1 MPEVRNPLWNFE
13 AFNFRSRIWFER
25 KPLARNLKGVFPR
38 NIQFYACIIQLSLCI
53 QPDLCNIEVRL
64 VQYTYMF
71 NGTCS
76 KCAQLIE
83 ILRSASETQRK
94 RSFRRKGSLG
104 ITSLPFE
111 MILHQHAFV
120 RICWACI
127 ILLSLLSID
136 ISMDLPIPTY
146 LLTSTYIYSPST
158 DISLH
163 LPTPAYIYLHLPTS
177 TYIYRHLPTSTYI
190 YLHLPTST
198 YIYRHLPTST
208 YIYLHLPTSTDIY
221 RHLPTSTYIYLH
233 LPTSTYLPIGGIVS
247 QWFVS
252 WVGGWHCETSNLHIY
267 GIPGVGSERWNLFA
281 WAALNGD
288 APLEVLVVTMDCPTK
303 TCPSQLSVQIISA
316 PACDSTNLS
325 PSNLRSIAQLSI
337 SSFCSFSICSSS
349 WGWSFG
355 SGQLAS
361 VSCRDCGK
369 KQLGAPKIPS
379 PDGNSRCWGNMALL
393 VLITEA
399 AIQRYTMSEAIDTI
413 SSSTQ

>member
-13 AFNFRSRIWFER
+13 AFNFRSRLWFER

-71 NGTCS
+71 NETCS

-94 RSFRRKGSLG
+94 RSFRREGSLG
-104 ITSLPFE
+104 ITSFSFE
-111 MILHQHAFV
+111 IIFHQHAFV
-120 RICWACI
+120 RICCAVI

-136 ISMDLPIPTY
+136 ISLDLPIPTHLPTY
-146 LLTSTYIYSPST
+146 LLTSTYIY
-158 DISLH
+158 LH
-163 LPTPAYIYLHLPTS
+163 LPTSTNTYIYLHLPTS
-177 TYIYRHLPTSTYI
+177 TYIYQHLPTSTYIYLHLTTSTYIERHLPTSTYI

-198 YIYRHLPTST
+198 YIYLHLPTST
-208 YIYLHLPTSTDIY
+208 YI
-221 RHLPTSTYIYLH
+221 
-233 LPTSTYLPIGGIVS
+233 YLPIGGIVS

-288 APLEVLVVTMDCPTK
+288 APLEVLVVTMGCPTK
-303 TCPSQLSVQIISA
+303 TCPSQLSVQIISD

-337 SSFCSFSICSSS
+337 SSFCFFSIFSSS
-349 WGWSFG
+349 SGFFFG

-369 KQLGAPKIPS
+369 NGLVPENPKP
-379 PDGNSRCWGNMALL
+379 GW
-393 VLITEA
+393 
-399 AIQRYTMSEAIDTI
+399 
-413 SSSTQ
+413 

>member
-1 MPEVRNPLWNFE
+1 MCSIDWNTQKCKRNSAKAVISKERVAWDNIFTIWNDP
-13 AFNFRSRIWFER
+13 SPTCICSHMLSVHY
-25 KPLARNLKGVFPR
+25 LA
-38 NIQFYACIIQLSLCI
+38 ISSFYWYIYGST
-53 QPDLCNIEVRL
+53 
-64 VQYTYMF
+64 YTY
-71 NGTCS
+71 
-76 KCAQLIE
+76 
-83 ILRSASETQRK
+83 
-94 RSFRRKGSLG
+94 
-104 ITSLPFE
+104 
-111 MILHQHAFV
+111 
-120 RICWACI
+120 
-127 ILLSLLSID
+127 
-136 ISMDLPIPTY
+136 
-146 LLTSTYIYSPST
+146 
-158 DISLH
+158 
-163 LPTPAYIYLHLPTS
+163 LPTYIYLHLFSIYRHLPTSTDTCLHLPAS
-177 TYIYRHLPTSTYI
+177 TYIYLHLPTSTYI

-198 YIYRHLPTST
+198 YIYLHLPTST
-208 YIYLHLPTSTDIY
+208 DIYLHLPTSTCIYLHLPTSTDIY
-221 RHLPTSTYIYLH
+221 LHLPTSTYIYLH